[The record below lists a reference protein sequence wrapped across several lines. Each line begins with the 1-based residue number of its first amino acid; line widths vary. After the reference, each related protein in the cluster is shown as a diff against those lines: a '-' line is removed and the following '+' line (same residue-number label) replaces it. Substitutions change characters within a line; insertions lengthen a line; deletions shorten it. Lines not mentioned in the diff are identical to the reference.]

1 MKKLLPERLVGSTV
15 ELLKS
20 SGPYAAFFEGVGIS
34 EEECRSHLAAL
45 HNLQPHQE
53 HVFAHDY
60 LYSCLNILDGK
71 AHGLLTYDSIVL
83 AAASLVLT
91 VFSRNTTPGSVLIII
106 ALVLS
111 ALAAALCLSVIWI
124 YWTETIEFQK
134 SNGLFV
140 HLLHIRNRRTIAY
153 RLSWCISQMAMISLV
168 LGVIIARA
176 Y

>member
-1 MKKLLPERLVGSTV
+1 MKRLLPERLVDSTAGFI
-15 ELLKS
+15 KS
-20 SGPYAAFFEGVGIS
+20 SRPYATLFEGVGTS
-34 EEECRSHLAAL
+34 KQEYEGHLAAL
-45 HNLQPHQE
+45 HNLQPQQE
-53 HVFAHDY
+53 SVFTHDY

-91 VFSRNTTPGSVLIII
+91 VFSRNTTAGSVLIII

-111 ALAAALCLSVIWI
+111 ALAASLCLSVIWI
-124 YWTETIEFQK
+124 YWTETIEFQE

-140 HLLHIRNRRTIAY
+140 HLLRIRNRRTIAY
-153 RLSWCISQMAMISLV
+153 RLSWCISQLAMVSLV

-176 Y
+176 